1 MHAYMH
7 TIFRYNNGV
16 MPVIQSLVLGSG
28 LELFCRVLT
37 ECHMA
42 DSTEVAWLVNGQ
54 SVESSY
60 MDGRALQGGRK

>member
-1 MHAYMH
+1 MHN
-7 TIFRYNNGV
+7 IFRYNNGV

-28 LELFCRVLT
+28 LEIFCRVLT
-37 ECHMA
+37 ECQMA

-60 MDGRALQGGRK
+60 MDGRALQGGRG